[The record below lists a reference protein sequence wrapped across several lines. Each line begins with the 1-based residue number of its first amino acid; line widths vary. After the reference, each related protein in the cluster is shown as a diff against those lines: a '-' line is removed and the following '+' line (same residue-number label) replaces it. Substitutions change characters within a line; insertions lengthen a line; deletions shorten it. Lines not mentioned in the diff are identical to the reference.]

1 LGVLLTNLITRITFT
16 VSAGIPGGT
25 VRMVSG
31 LGVGFGY
38 SRMMGGGLVNGGG
51 LLVVFVVLVVLGVG

>member
-31 LGVGFGY
+31 LGVGLGY